1 MILFFADLRNFNL
14 VNSRFYPFYKGF
26 CVKKKGI
33 NEANVNFNC
42 VYVSIG
48 SYDAWC
54 ERDNSIRFSIH
65 FRVADGL
72 DIEYFEWMYSCLIYS

>member
-48 SYDAWC
+48 SCDAWC
-54 ERDNSIRFSIH
+54 ERDNSIRFCLVLHYLRLKCLYIK
-65 FRVADGL
+65 V
-72 DIEYFEWMYSCLIYS
+72 YS